1 MAERYPHVNK
11 ANQYCRDVVSGKIDA
26 CLYVRQCC
34 QRHIDD
40 LAKSRS
46 KSYRWTFNKDKA
58 EEVCEFIEHQVHVK
72 GKWAGEPIRL
82 EPWQCFIECC
92 IFGWIDKKTKFR
104 RFLEA
109 FVLVPRKNG
118 KSVIAAGTGN
128 YMFLADGEA
137 GAEVYS
143 GATSE
148 KQAWEVFR
156 PAKQMIEKTPG
167 FKDFFGVDIFAK
179 SMFHAE
185 SASRFEPV
193 IGKPG
198 DGASP
203 HCAIIDEYHEH
214 PTSDLFDTMQTGMGA
229 RDQALMFTISTAG
242 TNKAGPCGVYFDQC
256 VKILVGTIQNDR
268 VFAIMYGLD
277 EKDDWTDIKN
287 WKKANPNYGVSVNE
301 DYLIQQLETAKQNPS
316 KQNII
321 RCKNLNQWL
330 SVDTAWMDIMKLAKC
345 KDLTLIP
352 ESMTGKRCVLALD
365 LASKIDIA
373 ALNILFFDDK
383 EYWAFGR
390 YYSCRATV
398 DKPENQHYQTWE
410 LEERL
415 TVTPGERIDFNQIED
430 DIKELCQQFQVDGI
444 AYDPWQAV
452 QLAANLTAE
461 GLLMIETRATVQNFS
476 EPMKLLEAAIYSN
489 EFHYDGCPIL
499 TWMFSNV
506 VAHYDKKEN
515 IYPNKT
521 RNENKIDGVVALIMS
536 MNAAT
541 RLKSTPKE
549 PEAAVIVI

>member
-26 CLYVRQCC
+26 CLYVRQAC
-34 QRHIDD
+34 QRHLTD
-40 LAKSRS
+40 LEKSKAKT
-46 KSYRWTFNKDKA
+46 YRWTFDRAKA
-58 EEVCEFIEHQVHVK
+58 EEICEFIEQQVHVK
-72 GKWAGEPIRL
+72 GKWAGEFIRL

-92 IFGWIDKKTKFR
+92 IFGWVDKKTGFR
-104 RFLEA
+104 RFTEA

-118 KSVIAAGTGN
+118 KSVLAAGTGN
-128 YMFLADGEA
+128 YMFLADDEA
-137 GAEVYS
+137 GSEVYS

-167 FKDFFGVDIFAK
+167 FKDFFGVDTFAK

-198 DGASP
+198 DGASV
-203 HCAIIDEYHEH
+203 HLGIVDEYHEH
-214 PTSDLFDTMQTGMGA
+214 DTSELFDTLQTGMGA

-242 TNKAGPCGVYFDQC
+242 TNKAGPCGTYFDQC
-256 VKILVGTIQNDR
+256 AKVLGGQIQNDR
-268 VFAIMYGLD
+268 LFAIMYGID
-277 EKDDWTDIKN
+277 PDDDWTDLKN
-287 WKKANPNYGVSVNE
+287 WKKANPNYGVSVNDE
-301 DYLIQQLETAKQNPS
+301 YLIHQLETAKQNPS

-321 RCKNLNQWL
+321 RCKHLNQWL
-330 SVDTAWMDIMKLAKC
+330 TVDTAWMDMPKLEKC
-345 KDLTLIP
+345 KDLSLVL
-352 ESMTGKRCVLALD
+352 EAMTGKRCILALD

-373 ALNILFFDDK
+373 ALNILFFDEK
-383 EYWAFGR
+383 EYWTFGK

-398 DKPENQHYQTWE
+398 EKPENQDYQTWE

-415 TVTPGERIDFNQIED
+415 TVHEGERIDFNLIED
-430 DIKELCQQFQVDGI
+430 DVKDFCKQFEVEAI
-444 AYDPWQAV
+444 SYDPWQAV

-461 GLLMIETRATVQNFS
+461 GLTMIETRATVQNFS
-476 EPMKLLEAAIYSN
+476 EPMKLLEAAIKAR

-499 TWMFSNV
+499 TWMFGNV

-521 RNENKIDGVVALIMS
+521 RNESKIDGVVALIMN
-536 MNAAT
+536 MNTAT
-541 RLKSTPKE
+541 RLRAAPKPVE
-549 PEAAVIVI
+549 PGIIVI

>member
-26 CLYVRQCC
+26 CLYVRQAC
-34 QRHIDD
+34 QRHLAD
-40 LAKSRS
+40 LEKSKAKASRWAFD
-46 KSYRWTFNKDKA
+46 RVKA
-58 EEVCEFIEHQVHVK
+58 EEVCEFIEQQVHVK
-72 GKWAGEPIRL
+72 GKWAGEFIRL

-92 IFGWIDKKTKFR
+92 IFGWVDKKTGFR
-104 RFLEA
+104 RFTEA

-118 KSVIAAGTGN
+118 KSVLAAGTGN

-167 FKDFFGVDIFAK
+167 FKDFFGVDTFAK

-198 DGASP
+198 DGSSP
-203 HCAIIDEYHEH
+203 YCAIIDEYHEH
-214 PTSDLFDTMQTGMGA
+214 DTSDLFDTMQTGMGA

-242 TNKAGPCGVYFDQC
+242 TNKAGPCGMYFDQC
-256 VKILVGTIQNDR
+256 VKILGGQIQNDR
-268 VFAIMYGLD
+268 LFAVMYGID
-277 EKDDWTDIKN
+277 KDDDWTDLKN

-301 DYLIQQLETAKQNPS
+301 EYLIQQLATAKQNPS

-330 SVDTAWMDIMKLAKC
+330 TVDTAWMDMLKLEKC
-345 KDLTLIP
+345 KDLSLVL
-352 ESMTGKRCVLALD
+352 EAMTGKRCILALD

-373 ALNILFFDDK
+373 ALNILFFDEK
-383 EYWAFGR
+383 EYWTFGK

-398 DKPENQHYQTWE
+398 EKPENQHYQTWE

-415 TVTPGERIDFNQIED
+415 TVHEGERIDFNLVED
-430 DIKELCQQFQVDGI
+430 DVKDFCKQFEVEAI
-444 AYDPWQAV
+444 SYDPWQAV

-461 GLLMIETRATVQNFS
+461 GLTMIETRATVQNFS
-476 EPMKLLEAAIYSN
+476 EPMKLLEAAIKAG

-499 TWMFSNV
+499 TWMFGNV

-521 RNENKIDGVVALIMS
+521 RNENKIDGVVALIMN
-536 MNAAT
+536 MNTAT
-541 RLKSTPKE
+541 RLRAAPKPVE
-549 PEAAVIVI
+549 PGIIVI

>member
-26 CLYVRQCC
+26 CLYVRQACR
-34 QRHIDD
+34 RHLTD
-40 LAKSRS
+40 LEKSKAKT
-46 KSYRWTFNKDKA
+46 YRWAFDRVKA
-58 EEVCEFIEHQVHVK
+58 EEVCEFIEQQVHVK
-72 GKWAGEPIRL
+72 GKWAGEFIRL
-82 EPWQCFIECC
+82 EPWQCFIESC
-92 IFGWIDKKTKFR
+92 IFGWVDKKTGFR
-104 RFLEA
+104 QFTEA

-118 KSVIAAGTGN
+118 KSVLAAGTGN

-167 FKDFFGVDIFAK
+167 FKNFFGVDPFAK

-198 DGASP
+198 DGSSP
-203 HCAIIDEYHEH
+203 YCAIIDEYHEH
-214 PTSDLFDTMQTGMGA
+214 DTSDLFDTMQTGMGA

-256 VKILVGTIQNDR
+256 VKILAGSIQNDR
-268 VFAIMYGLD
+268 VFCVMYGID
-277 EKDDWTDIKN
+277 EDDDWTDLKN
-287 WKKANPNYGVSVNE
+287 WKKANPNYGVSISE
-301 DYLIQQLETAKQNPS
+301 EYLIQQLETAKQNPS

-321 RCKNLNQWL
+321 RCKHLNQWL
-330 SVDTAWMDIMKLAKC
+330 TVDTAWMDMLKLAKC
-345 KDLTLIP
+345 KDLSLVL
-352 ESMTGKRCVLALD
+352 ESMTGKRCILALD

-383 EYWAFGR
+383 EFWTFGK

-398 DKPENQHYQTWE
+398 EKPENQHYQTWE
-410 LEERL
+410 IEERL
-415 TVTPGERIDFNQIED
+415 TVHEGERIDFNLIEED
-430 DIKELCQQFQVDGI
+430 VKELYKQFEAEAVS
-444 AYDPWQAV
+444 YDPFQAH
-452 QLAANLTAE
+452 QLSSNLAAE
-461 GLLMIETRATVQNFS
+461 GLTVIEVRATVPSFS
-476 EPMKLLEAAIYSN
+476 EPMKETEAAIKTG

-499 TWMFSNV
+499 TWMFGNV

-521 RNENKIDGVVALIMS
+521 RNENKIDGVVALIMN
-536 MNAAT
+536 MNTAT
-541 RLKSTPKE
+541 RLKAAPKPVE
-549 PEAAVIVI
+549 PEIIVI

>member
-26 CLYVRQCC
+26 CLYVRQAC
-34 QRHIDD
+34 QRHLKD
-40 LAKSRS
+40 LEKSKAKT
-46 KSYRWTFNKDKA
+46 YRWTFDKDKA
-58 EEVCEFIEHQVHVK
+58 EEICEFIELQVHVK
-72 GKWAGEPIRL
+72 GKWAGEFIRL
-82 EPWQCFIECC
+82 EPWQCFIECS
-92 IFGWIDKKTKFR
+92 IFGWIDKKTGNR
-104 RFLEA
+104 RFTEA

-118 KSVIAAGTGN
+118 KSVLAAGTSN

-137 GAEVYS
+137 GAEIYS
-143 GATSE
+143 GATTE

-167 FKDFFGVDIFAK
+167 FKNFFGVDIFAK

-203 HCAIIDEYHEH
+203 TLGVVDEYHEH
-214 PTSDLFDTMQTGMGA
+214 DTSDLFDTMQTGMGA

-256 VKILVGTIQNDR
+256 AKILAGSIQNER
-268 VFAIMYGLD
+268 VFCVMYGID
-277 EKDDWTDIKN
+277 KDDDWTDIKN

-301 DYLIQQLETAKQNPS
+301 EYLIQQLATAKQNPS

-321 RCKNLNQWL
+321 RCKNLNEWL
-330 SVDTAWMDIMKLAKC
+330 TVDSPWMDMLKLEKC
-345 KDLTLIP
+345 KNPALVI
-352 ESMTGKRCVLALD
+352 EAMKGKKCILGLD

-373 ALNILFFDDK
+373 ALIYLFYDAARF
-383 EYWAFGR
+383 WCFGK
-390 YYSCRATV
+390 YYSPRATV
-398 DKPENQHYQTWE
+398 EKPQNQHYQTWE

-415 TVTPGERIDFNQIED
+415 TVHEGEVIDFNAIKD
-430 DIKELCQQFQVDGI
+430 DIRDACRAFEVQSV
-444 AYDPWQAV
+444 AYDPWQAT
-452 QLAANLTAE
+452 QLANELSAE
-461 GLLMIETRATVQNFS
+461 EITMVEVRAGALSFS
-476 EPMKLLEAAIYSN
+476 EPMKELEAAIYSGKF
-489 EFHYDGCPIL
+489 EYDACPIL
-499 TWMFSNV
+499 TWMFGNV

-521 RNENKIDGVVALIMS
+521 RNENKIDGVVALIMA
-536 MNAAT
+536 MNMAI
-541 RLKSTPKE
+541 RLKSAPEEAE
-549 PEAAVIVI
+549 PQIHIL

>member
-26 CLYVRQCC
+26 CLYARQAC
-34 QRHIDD
+34 QRHLDN
-40 LAKSRS
+40 LESSKS
-46 KSYRWTFNKDKA
+46 KSYRWIFDKDKA
-58 EEVCEFIEHQVHVK
+58 ERACVFIELMKHVK
-72 GKWAGEPIRL
+72 GQWAGNRFIL
-82 EPWQCFIECC
+82 EPWQCFIVTSL
-92 IFGWIDKKTKFR
+92 IGWIARADGMR
-104 RFLEA
+104 RFREG
-109 FVLVPRKNG
+109 FIFVPRKNG
-118 KSVIAAGTGN
+118 KTLLAAGIGG
-128 YMFLADGEA
+128 YMFMADKEP
-137 GAEVYS
+137 GAEIYCA
-143 GATSE
+143 ATSE
-148 KQAWEVFR
+148 AQAWEVFR
-156 PAKQMIEKTPG
+156 PAKQIISGSRFEK
-167 FKDFFGVDIFAK
+167 KFGVTVNAK
-179 SMFHAE
+179 SMTTTAG
-185 SASRFEPV
+185 SRFLPI
-193 IGKPG
+193 IGRPR

-203 HCAIIDEYHEH
+203 HLGIMDEYHEAA
-214 PTSDLFDTMQTGMGA
+214 TSELFDALQTGMGA
-229 RDQALMFTISTAG
+229 RTQPMMFTISTAG
-242 TNKAGPCGVYFDQC
+242 TNRPGPCGTYFDQC
-256 VKILVGTIQNDR
+256 VKILAGTIQNDR

-277 EKDDWTDIKN
+277 EDDDWTDLKS
-287 WKKANPNYGVSVNE
+287 WKKANPNYGVSVNDE
-301 DYLIQQLETAKQNPS
+301 YLIHQLETAKQNPS

-321 RCKNLNQWL
+321 RCKHLNQWL
-330 SVDTAWMDIMKLAKC
+330 SVDTAWMDMLKLAKC
-345 KDLTLIP
+345 KDLSLIP

-383 EYWAFGR
+383 EYWTFGR

-415 TVTPGERIDFNQIED
+415 IVHPGERIDFGAIEED
-430 DIKELCQQFQVDGI
+430 VKDFCKQFQVDGI
-444 AYDPWQAV
+444 AYDPFQAV

-476 EPMKLLEAAIYSN
+476 EPMKLLEAAIYSG
-489 EFHYDGCPIL
+489 EFHYDGCPLL

-549 PEAAVIVI
+549 PEPGIIVI